1 MLSLVQSLVLLLQ
14 DSYVSCINIMHLTNE
29 QLRYSKLKD
38 LVLPL
43 EEQGETPVVVAV
55 VDSMFYQSA
64 VGVYTTPRFTSS
76 WHVIPCST
84 TWHMHQLMST
94 LR

>member
-43 EEQGETPVVVAV
+43 EEQGETPVVGLWLTVC
-55 VDSMFYQSA
+55 FINQQS
-64 VGVYTTPRFTSS
+64 V
-76 WHVIPCST
+76 C
-84 TWHMHQLMST
+84 L
-94 LR
+94 LRPASPPPGT